1 MTARSVN
8 RIIMVS
14 SCVLVVVLFAE
25 VLPCV
30 HGSGSSAPRA
40 KDLPGTIEEVVENIY
55 TYQAKRDSQTFLP
68 FKWSHT
74 KGIYES
80 DVKLYF
86 HGKPIMTYARDL
98 FAVYDVNMFATTWI
112 NLALLEAYNFNK
124 IAKPSAKNL
133 EQSLEAIS
141 QFSDHNVDYS
151 NSLMCFWPQEFN
163 ETTQIW
169 ESTPRNLIQL
179 FKFADILPW
188 NFIEDVLD
196 VIGLH
201 NFEEKIKDLL
211 DMKKTLIQAFHIP
224 PDFDDTFVNLALGAI
239 LTEMKADFPEQHKT
253 WLQHN
258 TNITSIFDA
267 LKKYAYRPFSG
278 DEAVNSI
285 DPRTYFY
292 LRHFLE
298 DAANKGRDVALVS
311 TWVQNINESR
321 KLVAK
326 GVAMPFNV
334 NNVDCAV
341 AANTIFGITSG
352 VLSGL
357 IPATILDDPDIQ
369 KIYLNTSSMLQWQL
383 RTRLSDRTDL
393 ALPYYPSLLEFYWF
407 VSRTVSAVERVHL
420 QGNIPHKA
428 LEEAYQLLSEAQRTA
443 TTEHIL
449 SLATRETTG
458 VYFDGFIGDAD
469 NTNKAEDRLFTTSV
483 AVNALQ
489 GIWTVY
495 DDKSGKNIWIK
506 ETPQNVIET
515 ITSAVTFLQ
524 ENILNNRYKPWNAFF
539 SGSVKG
545 LSTLP
550 FLYPFNRFENSPS
563 MVGQV
568 RAMEGTISEEEY
580 IAKTK
585 EPVPMMGNMT
595 TPMEFH
601 GFNEDQSVFPFW
613 TSEPYTYATTLLAL
627 SHFQNTEKK
636 DA

>member
-1 MTARSVN
+1 MTSCLVN
-8 RIIMVS
+8 HIMKFAAF
-14 SCVLVVVLFAE
+14 LLFVVLLTDD
-25 VLPCV
+25 LPWV
-30 HGSGSSAPRA
+30 HGSRFSSPG
-40 KDLPGTIEEVVENIY
+40 KEDLSRTTEKLIDHIY
-55 TYQAKRDSQTFLP
+55 KYQAKRDSQTFLP
-68 FKWSHT
+68 FKWGHK

-86 HGKPIMTYARDL
+86 HGKPIMSLIRDQ
-98 FAVYDVNMFATTWI
+98 FAVYDVNMFATAWI
-112 NLALLEAYNFNK
+112 NFALLEAYSFNK
-124 IAKPSAKNL
+124 IAKPSAQNL

-141 QFSDHNVDYS
+141 QFSNHNVNYS
-151 NSLMCFWPQEFN
+151 NSVMCFWPQEYN
-163 ETTQIW
+163 ETTQMW
-169 ESTPRNLIQL
+169 ESSPKNLL
-179 FKFADILPW
+179 HLVKFSNYLPFDFIDHLLSVFGLRELEKDID
-188 NFIEDVLD
+188 NI
-196 VIGLH
+196 IS
-201 NFEEKIKDLL
+201 
-211 DMKKTLIQAFHIP
+211 MK
-224 PDFDDTFVNLALGAI
+224 
-239 LTEMKADFPEQHKT
+239 
-253 WLQHN
+253 
-258 TNITSIFDA
+258 
-267 LKKYAYRPFSG
+267 
-278 DEAVNSI
+278 
-285 DPRTYFY
+285 
-292 LRHFLE
+292 HFLE

-321 KLVAK
+321 KLFAE

-341 AANTIFGITSG
+341 AANTIYGITSG

-357 IPATILDDPDIQ
+357 LPASILDDPDIQ
-369 KIYLNTSSMLQWQL
+369 QIYLNTSSMLEWQL

-407 VSRTVSAVERVHL
+407 VSRTVSAVERARL

-449 SLATRETTG
+449 SLATREATG

-469 NTNKAEDRLFTTSV
+469 STNKAEDRLFTTSV

-495 DDKSGKNIWIK
+495 DHKSGKNIWIK

-515 ITSAVTFLQ
+515 VTSTVTFLQ
-524 ENILNNRYKPWNAFF
+524 ENVFNNRYRPWNAFF

-550 FLYPFNRFENSPS
+550 FLYPFNRFDNSTT
-563 MVGQV
+563 MIGRVM
-568 RAMEGTISEEEY
+568 AMEGTISEEEY

-601 GFNEDQSVFPFW
+601 GFNKEQNVFPFW

-627 SHFQNTEKK
+627 SHFQNTEKR